1 MTAITA
7 TTVTGQTVNP
17 RGYTINTLD
26 MRRPAVHAR
35 QDLSW
40 ELRQQ
45 GYTNAEI
52 RDMVG
57 FNDLSSVS
65 TAIKRG
71 KERALMN
78 AGQISYRRFGVE
90 IEFTGCTRDQ
100 VVAQL
105 RELDP
110 EFPVEVQGY
119 NHRVTSVW
127 KLITDASVTYSPEGQ
142 GLEAVSPILKGES
155 GFKQLATLL
164 KAIRQAGGNV
174 DKSCGIH
181 VHHDAND
188 MSAAQVAGMVKLY
201 TENQRVM
208 DQLVSRSRRAG
219 ENRYCEP
226 LRATEARDAV
236 EYLKDGASVSHF
248 NRFRTINVTSYPK
261 YGTLEIR
268 QHQGTLN
275 ARKVSSWVKVGQAM
289 MLAACTLADEG
300 RETPRFTMVPE
311 FMAFLT
317 ETGKLDAEVAEYMVE
332 RAEDL
337 NG

>member
-1 MTAITA
+1 MTTTA
-7 TTVTGQTVNP
+7 STVTGQTTTA
-17 RGYTINTLD
+17 RGYTVNVLD
-26 MRRPAVHAR
+26 MRRPAVQAR

-45 GYTNAEI
+45 GYSNADI
-52 RDMVG
+52 MAMVG
-57 FNDLSSVS
+57 FNDVSSVS
-65 TAIKRG
+65 TAIKKG
-71 KERALMN
+71 KARALLN
-78 AGQISYRRFGVE
+78 AGQVSYRRFGVE
-90 IEFTGCTRDQ
+90 VEFTGCTRQQ
-100 VVAQL
+100 VLDQL

-110 EFPVEVQGY
+110 EFPVEIQGY
-119 NHRVTSVW
+119 NHRTTSVW
-127 KLITDASVTYSPEGQ
+127 KLITDASVTYGPEGH
-142 GLEAVSPILKGES
+142 GLEAVSPILKGEE
-155 GFKQLATLL
+155 GFKQLSTLL

-188 MSAAQVAGMVKLY
+188 MTPMQVSNMVTLY
-201 TENQRVM
+201 TKNQRIM

-219 ENRYCEP
+219 ENRYCEALP
-226 LRATEARDAV
+226 LHEATEAAER
-236 EYLKDGASVSHF
+236 LKLRESVSHF

-289 MLAACTLADEG
+289 MAVAVKLA
-300 RETPRFTMVPE
+300 ETEASVPVFQTVPE
-311 FMAFLT
+311 FMDYLT
-317 ETGKLDAEVAEYMVE
+317 REGKLDHEVAEYMVE